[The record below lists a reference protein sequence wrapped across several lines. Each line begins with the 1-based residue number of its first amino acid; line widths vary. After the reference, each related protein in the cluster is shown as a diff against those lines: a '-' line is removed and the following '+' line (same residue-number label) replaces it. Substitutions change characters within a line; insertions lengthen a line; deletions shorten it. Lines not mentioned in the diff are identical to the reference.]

1 MTQDITALK
10 QSFEEEYR
18 AFLVGDSGKREFR
31 QGELFDK
38 YRQLEIS
45 SKDMAKIIQSVDSE
59 TQDKTSKLES
69 YVRRINNCIKEFKS
83 RSDENLEQENINESI
98 AENTDTANSEQ
109 SGENSVADSDKSEV
123 EIQLEN
129 LRDEINKHDQ
139 NIADNVIAVGDKL
152 LEAKDCVKK
161 IKHLKWQDWL
171 ARNIKMPRQTANKYM
186 NCTERFKN
194 VSLAGHFDLSKM
206 NVTQMFELL
215 SVPKDKLEQFFM
227 DVESK
232 NITIQDKTKNE
243 LRDLIKDWKQNNIVS
258 DKITKKKIA
267 VRLTLAEDDRDKFT
281 EFLQYILS
289 ERKLSDDS
297 LKSVES
303 AIKSLTMAV
312 TTEVG
317 ETESG
322 IVEE

>member
-1 MTQDITALK
+1 MEQDITELK
-10 QSFEEEYR
+10 QSFEDEYR
-18 AFLVGDSGKREFR
+18 LFLADDRGNREFR

-38 YRQLEIS
+38 YRHLNIS
-45 SKDMAKIIQSVDSE
+45 ANDMAQIMKAVDSE
-59 TQDKTSKLES
+59 TQNKTSKLES
-69 YVRRINNCIKEFKS
+69 YVRRINNCVTVFKI
-83 RSDENLEQENINESI
+83 RSEENLEQENINESI
-98 AENTDTANSEQ
+98 AENSDTANREQ
-109 SGENSVADSDKSEV
+109 SEENSAVESDKSEV
-123 EIQLEN
+123 EIRLDN
-129 LRDEINKHDQ
+129 LRDEINKNDQ
-139 NIADNVIAVGDKL
+139 NIADNVLAIGEML

-186 NCTERFKN
+186 NCTTRFKN
-194 VSLAGHFDLSKM
+194 VSPAGHFDLSKM

-215 SVPKDKLEQFFM
+215 SVPKEYFDQFLEDAKEKDIKIQDM
-227 DVESK
+227 SK
-232 NITIQDKTKNE
+232 NK
-243 LRDLIKDWKQNNIVS
+243 LRDLIKGWKQNNIVS

-267 VRLTLAEDDRDKFT
+267 VRLTLAEDDRDKFA

-317 ETESG
+317 EPESG

>member
-1 MTQDITALK
+1 MAQNITALK

-18 AFLVGDSGKREFR
+18 AFLADDSGNREFR

-45 SKDMAKIIQSVDSE
+45 SNDMAKIIQAVDGE
-59 TQDKTSKLES
+59 MQDKTSKLES

-83 RSDENLEQENINESI
+83 RSDENLEQETTIETLDEI
-98 AENTDTANSEQ
+98 VDITEEQ
-109 SGENSVADSDKSEV
+109 SEENSATDSEKSET
-123 EIQLEN
+123 EIQLAK